1 MLPTL
6 ITFAYENRQFAP
18 SFGLFELGRV
28 VDGVREDGACNE
40 RRRLGIVL
48 FDKQGTEKEL
58 YFKAVEIIRYFALE
72 LRHSKVDFR
81 RVAVKHNWQ
90 HPKNTSSVSVNGVEV
105 GTLCTLHPST
115 LSKID
120 KHASVVCIELD
131 LDDFASAPAKEL
143 EFSEPSR
150 FPGVDFDLSLITD
163 GKPFALIEKA
173 WTSENIPELTGVK
186 LVDIYDGGDFK
197 SITVRLSFSSEE
209 RTLSMEEIQQ
219 HIDKIVKN
227 LSALGVNLRA

>member
-1 MLPTL
+1 M
-6 ITFAYENRQFAP
+6 
-18 SFGLFELGRV
+18 
-28 VDGVREDGACNE
+28 
-40 RRRLGIVL
+40 
-48 FDKQGTEKEL
+48 
-58 YFKAVEIIRYFALE
+58 
-72 LRHSKVDFR
+72 
-81 RVAVKHNWQ
+81 
-90 HPKNTSSVSVNGVEV
+90 
-105 GTLCTLHPST
+105 
-115 LSKID
+115 
-120 KHASVVCIELD
+120 LD

-163 GKPFALIEKA
+163 GKPFAQIEKA

-197 SITVRLSFSSEE
+197 SIRLSFSSEE

-227 LSALGVNLRA
+227 LSALGINLRA